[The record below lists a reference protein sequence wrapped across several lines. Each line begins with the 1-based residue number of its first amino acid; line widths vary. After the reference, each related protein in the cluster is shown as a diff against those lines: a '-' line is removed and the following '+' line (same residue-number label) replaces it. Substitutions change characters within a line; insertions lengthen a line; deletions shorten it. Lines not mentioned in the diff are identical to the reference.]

1 MGSRDRVSNSS
12 FKLVDG
18 GWSYGPHLWWPKWR
32 AYWYS
37 PIQLLHMRCWQ
48 GGIRRGTTS
57 IHIEHERW
65 LSSQL
70 TRIPAAITTLNLS
83 RRSKTQYSKSHAY
96 LTKSS
101 LVYLFWILANLHANP
116 CQSEKYTLKRD
127 CSAFL
132 SLATRRAGGWS
143 IWSIIAHA

>member
-1 MGSRDRVSNSS
+1 MCSNGIVRNRS
-12 FKLVDG
+12 FKWAHG
-18 GWSYGPHLWWPKWR
+18 GWSCGPHLWWPKWR

-70 TRIPAAITTLNLS
+70 TRIPAAITTRNLS
-83 RRSKTQYSKSHAY
+83 RQSKTQYSKSHAY

-101 LVYLFWILANLHANP
+101 PLYLFWILANLHTNP
-116 CQSEKYTLKRD
+116 CQSEKYTLKCD

-143 IWSIIAHA
+143 IWSITAHA